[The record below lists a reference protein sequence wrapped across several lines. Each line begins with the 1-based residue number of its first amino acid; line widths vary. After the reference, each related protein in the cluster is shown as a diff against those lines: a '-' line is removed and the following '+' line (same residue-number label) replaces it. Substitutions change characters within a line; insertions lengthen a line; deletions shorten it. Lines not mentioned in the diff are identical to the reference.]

1 MALNKIKESANRK
14 STRGSAE
21 SLEAQVNSVE
31 DILGEIK
38 PAYDYDIISFET
50 AEAYADSGGRFAF
63 SMFPDAPS
71 RSQQYDEAAV
81 KSMAAALE
89 KVR

>member
-1 MALNKIKESANRK
+1 MVKKNQRNKAMNSR
-14 STRGSAE
+14 SGSRGS
-21 SLEAQVNSVE
+21 LQTQMNSVE
-31 DILGEIK
+31 EVLGEINTE
-38 PAYDYDIISFET
+38 YDYDIISFET

-71 RSQQYDEAAV
+71 RAQQYDEAAV

-89 KVR
+89 KVQ